1 MVDDITSR
9 TLRLFERRVE
19 MDPEVS
25 AMTIEVL
32 LDEQR
37 TANFGD
43 DDEIIT
49 ELLESIENHR

>member
-9 TLRLFERRVE
+9 ALRLFERRLE

-25 AMTIEVL
+25 AMTVEVL
-32 LDEQR
+32 LEEQR
-37 TANFGD
+37 KADFGD

-49 ELLESIENHR
+49 ELLESIENQQ